1 MISLLEQ
8 GANQAKVNAFS
19 LRGSIKFFL
28 KVFLMLQRKNN
39 LRLLVGTITHCVKF
53 RVRVSESEVLD
64 KIIDDIDFLRFNVG

>member
-1 MISLLEQ
+1 
-8 GANQAKVNAFS
+8 
-19 LRGSIKFFL
+19 
-28 KVFLMLQRKNN
+28 MLQRKNN